1 MSIED
6 ENVKKVYD
14 TIANEFDNS
23 RYRPWTCV
31 EDFLNKVPE
40 NSVIGDI
47 GCGNGKNMLYRLD
60 CENYGCDFSK
70 NLVEICKNKN
80 LNVIEG
86 DILDIPYVDNSFDYT
101 ICIAVIH
108 HLSTIEKRKRAIE
121 ELRRVTKMGGE
132 ILILVWAFEQD
143 KDSKRI
149 FVEQDNMVDWKDKK
163 GNILGKRYYYVF
175 KEDELESLV
184 DNKLIIK
191 SFYERSN
198 WGMVLKNIDDINIVN
213 ANSLEYLKTLEDN
226 SIDCIITDPP
236 YFIDKLDDN
245 WSNDEI
251 NNDKKNSHVKH
262 LPKGMKFDKSQIKK
276 LYDFYLE
283 ISKILFDKLKPGGY
297 FLSFSSPR
305 LYHSIAMACEI
316 AGFEIRDMI
325 NWVYTQTMPKGMSIT
340 HIIKKNKDLS
350 EEEKGKLIEEYK
362 DFKTPQIKS
371 CFEPIC
377 VAFKPI
383 NTTFLENELNFKTG
397 LLDFS
402 NKVGLNNDK
411 VPANIII
418 TEEYNEIY
426 NKNFLIN
433 KPDKKEKKEY
443 NTHITVKPVK
453 LIEHLIKL
461 FSKKGSLVVDPFLGS
476 GTTAI
481 ACKKND
487 RRCIGI
493 ELNKEY
499 YDICVKRLNDY

>member
-1 MSIED
+1 
-6 ENVKKVYD
+6 
-14 TIANEFDNS
+14 
-23 RYRPWTCV
+23 
-31 EDFLNKVPE
+31 
-40 NSVIGDI
+40 
-47 GCGNGKNMLYRLD
+47 
-60 CENYGCDFSK
+60 
-70 NLVEICKNKN
+70 
-80 LNVIEG
+80 
-86 DILDIPYVDNSFDYT
+86 
-101 ICIAVIH
+101 
-108 HLSTIEKRKRAIE
+108 
-121 ELRRVTKMGGE
+121 
-132 ILILVWAFEQD
+132 
-143 KDSKRI
+143 
-149 FVEQDNMVDWKDKK
+149 
-163 GNILGKRYYYVF
+163 
-175 KEDELESLV
+175 
-184 DNKLIIK
+184 
-191 SFYERSN
+191 
-198 WGMVLKNIDDINIVN
+198 MVLKNIDDINIVN

-283 ISKILFDKLKPGGY
+283 ISKILFYKLKPGGY

-305 LYHSIAMACEI
+305 LYHSIAMASEI

-340 HIIKKNKDLS
+340 HIIKKNKNLS
-350 EEEKGKLIEEYK
+350 EEEKVKLIEEYK

-426 NKNFLIN
+426 DKNFLIN